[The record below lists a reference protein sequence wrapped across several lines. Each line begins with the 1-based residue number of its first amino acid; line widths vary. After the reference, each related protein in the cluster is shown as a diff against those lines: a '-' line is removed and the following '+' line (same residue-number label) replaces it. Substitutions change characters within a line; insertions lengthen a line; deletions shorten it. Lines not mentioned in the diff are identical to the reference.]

1 VGCGK
6 TILWYVSG
14 PIFSVTGPHLSSTSS
29 AIIEDID
36 RMRKDG
42 LASLAFFY
50 FDWSDDK
57 KKDFRSLLSSLVF
70 QLYDQS
76 DAYFKIFSDFYSA
89 HRRGSQYPSDAAL
102 TQCLKD
108 ILICPGQAPIYI
120 ILDGVDEC
128 PTSSSRFPPREDVLM
143 LVEELVGLHLP
154 NLHICV
160 SSRPEI
166 DIKTV
171 IHPLALHSISLH
183 DETAQKQEIVHYVRT
198 IVDSNPGIRNWTVG
212 DKELVI
218 DVLSQKADG
227 M

>member
-1 VGCGK
+1 
-6 TILWYVSG
+6 
-14 PIFSVTGPHLSSTSS
+14 
-29 AIIEDID
+29 
-36 RMRKDG
+36 MRKDG

-57 KKDFRSLLSSLVF
+57 KKVFRSLLSSLVF

-76 DAYFKIFSDFYSA
+76 DAYFNIFSDFYST

-102 TQCLKD
+102 KQCLKD
-108 ILICPGQAPIYI
+108 LLMYPGQAPIYI
-120 ILDGVDEC
+120 ILDGIDEC
-128 PTSSSRFPPREDVLM
+128 PTSSSRFPPRENVLM

-160 SSRPEI
+160 SSRPEV

-198 IVDSNPGIRNWTVG
+198 IVDSNPAIRSWTVG
-212 DKELVI
+212 DKELVT

>member
-1 VGCGK
+1 
-6 TILWYVSG
+6 
-14 PIFSVTGPHLSSTSS
+14 
-29 AIIEDID
+29 
-36 RMRKDG
+36 MRKDG

-57 KKDFRSLLSSLVF
+57 KKIFRSLLSSLIF

-76 DAYFKIFSDFYSA
+76 DAYFNIFSDFYST
-89 HRRGSQYPSDAAL
+89 HRRGSQYPSDVAL
-102 TQCLKD
+102 KQFLKD
-108 ILICPGQAPIYI
+108 ILMYPGQAPIYI
-120 ILDGVDEC
+120 ILDGIDEC
-128 PTSSSRFPPREDVLM
+128 PTSSSRFPPRVDVLM

-160 SSRPEI
+160 SSRPEV
-166 DIKTV
+166 DIKNV

-183 DETAQKQEIVHYVRT
+183 DETAQKQEIVHYVKT
-198 IVDSNPGIRNWTVG
+198 IVDSNPAIRSWTVG
-212 DKELVI
+212 DKELVT

>member
-1 VGCGK
+1 M
-6 TILWYVSG
+6 
-14 PIFSVTGPHLSSTSS
+14 FSVTGPHLSSTSS

-36 RMRKDG
+36 RMRKDR

-50 FDWSDDK
+50 FDSSDDK
-57 KKDFRSLLSSLVF
+57 KKTFRSLLSSLVF

-76 DAYFKIFSDFYSA
+76 DAYLNIVSDFYSA

-102 TQCLKD
+102 KQCLKD
-108 ILICPGQAPIYI
+108 ILIYPGQAPIYI
-120 ILDGVDEC
+120 ILDGIDEC

-183 DETAQKQEIVHYVRT
+183 DETAQKQEIVHYIKT
-198 IVDSNPGIRNWTVG
+198 IVDSKPGIRNWTME

-218 DVLSQKADG
+218 DVLSERADG